1 MTLTPR
7 DSATSGVSGA
17 VVPEAPKTPE
27 LSLTNPQEIRALND
41 LEEIKNFVAWVDE
54 KYKSAK
60 SARARIERQWRMNL
74 HFYYGKQNVAFNSDR
89 GRFYTPKAP
98 PWRVRSVTNRIRPII
113 RNELARVTSNRP
125 HASVVPAS
133 SEDKDLFAAQAAEQA
148 WQSEYTN
155 KKLHYI
161 YSRAAWWMLITGTGF
176 IKDWYDP
183 DKPSD
188 YFLDKN
194 GDSLAIGDNSYAVV
208 TPFHL
213 FVPDLREPEIE
224 NQPFVIE
231 ASVKPVE
238 YIKQMY
244 GEEFNPSI
252 VASNELIEDDTLNLA
267 SGDTQPD
274 SVLCLEVWFKPGSHR
289 RFPKGGYALIVDNRL
304 VKLHDSG
311 MLYHHGEFPYTK
323 FEHIPTGTFYG
334 ESTITDLILPQREYN
349 RTRSQIIE
357 SKNRMAKPQLT
368 AAKGTVDPA
377 KITSEPGQVI
387 EYLPGFGPPSPLP
400 IQPIPAYVQQELDV
414 IIRDMEDISSQHEV
428 SRGQAPGSVTAATAI
443 SYLQEKDDSAF
454 THTYQSIEYGFE
466 KLAKHTLSHIVQFWD
481 MPRLVRTT
489 GVDGSFDALMLK
501 GSQIRN
507 GLDLRIESGSAL
519 PTSKAARQAF
529 IMDMMKMGF
538 IDPNRGLELME
549 IGGTQ
554 RLYEE
559 LKTDERQAQR
569 ENLRMANL
577 RLEEI
582 EKFKAEQAQQFMRQ
596 AQIAELFQ
604 NAMNTPPGMGGD
616 MGGEMPLPGMEDSGL
631 PPEMGGPVGPPE
643 MAGLGAGGF
652 TDANTGMLA
661 PPPINMVPVNSWD
674 NHALHIEVHNRYRKT
689 QAFELLPDP
698 IKEQFEAHVRAHA
711 NALNSA
717 AMGAQMMPPPPVR
730 GGDPNSM
737 FENSPG
743 QMGPEGGQ
751 GPDGS
756 NQFGPPGMGP
766 QQQQTGGSE
775 EMMPP
780 PPM

>member
-1 MTLTPR
+1 MTSMPR
-7 DSATSGVSGA
+7 DSVTSGVEGS
-17 VVPEAPKTPE
+17 VVPEPPKGPE
-27 LSLTNPQEIRALND
+27 LSLDNAKDIKDFND
-41 LEEIKNFVAWVDE
+41 LEDIKKLVDWVR
-54 KYKSAK
+54 KSHQSAK
-60 SARARIERQWRMNL
+60 SSRERIERQWRLNL
-74 HFYYGKQNVAFNSDR
+74 HFYYGKQNIAYNSDR
-89 GRFYTPKAP
+89 RRFYTPAAP

-113 RNELARVTSNRP
+113 RNELARVTSNHP

-155 KKLHYI
+155 KKIHYVF
-161 YSRAAWWMLITGTGF
+161 SRAAWWMLITGTGF
-176 IKDWYDP
+176 VKDWYDP
-183 DKPSD
+183 DAASD
-188 YFLDKN
+188 Y
-194 GDSLAIGDNSYAVV
+194 AIDPDGNYTAKGDNTYAVV

-213 FVPDLREPEIE
+213 FVPDIREPELE
-224 NQPFVIE
+224 NQPWVIE

-238 YIKQMY
+238 YIKQQY
-244 GEEFNPSI
+244 GEDFKPTVVSSSEI
-252 VASNELIEDDTLNLA
+252 VEDDTLNLQ
-267 SGDTQPD
+267 SNPSEPD
-274 SVLCLEVWFKPGSHR
+274 SVLCLEVWFKPRSHR
-289 RFPKGGYALIVDNRL
+289 MFPEGGYALIVDDRL
-304 VKLHDSG
+304 VAIHQSG
-311 MLYHHGEFPYTK
+311 MLYDHGEFPYTK

-387 EYLPGFGPPSPLP
+387 EYMPGFGPPSPLP
-400 IQPIPAYVQQELDV
+400 LQPLPNYVLQEMDV

-428 SRGQAPGSVTAATAI
+428 SRGQTPGSVTAATAI

-454 THTYQSIEYGFE
+454 THTYQSVEAGIE
-466 KLAKHTLSHIVQFWD
+466 KIAKHTLSHIVQFWD
-481 MPRLVRTT
+481 MPRLIRTT
-489 GVDGSFDALMLK
+489 GIDGSFDALMLK

-507 GLDLRIESGSAL
+507 GLDLKIESGSAL

-538 IDPNRGLELME
+538 IDPQRGLELME

-559 LKTDERQAQR
+559 LKVDERQAQR

-577 RLEEI
+577 RIEEI
-582 EKFKAEQAQQFMRQ
+582 ERFKAEQSQQFMQQ

-604 NAMNTPPGMGGD
+604 QGMSRPMMPGD
-616 MGGEMPLPGMEDSGL
+616 DSGL
-631 PPEMGGPVGPPE
+631 PPEMGGTMGVPPE
-643 MAGLGAGGF
+643 AAPDPSLGL
-652 TDANTGMLA
+652 TDPNTGMLV

-674 NHALHIEVHNRYRKT
+674 NHALHIEVHNRYRKS
-689 QAFELLPDP
+689 QAFEQMPDP

-717 AMGAQMMPPPPVR
+717 AMGAQMMPPPPM
-730 GGDPNSM
+730 GGDPNAM
-737 FENSPG
+737 FEQSPG
-743 QMGPEGGQ
+743 QGGPEGPPPGQ
-751 GPDGS
+751 DGS
-756 NQFGPPGMGP
+756 NQFGAPGQGP
-766 QQQQTGGSE
+766 QQMGMEGGMTE
-775 EMMPP
+775 QMPP
-780 PPM
+780 PM